1 MCSPVRSSLRSFGP
15 SEVLDV
21 LPIHFGSGRSDRA
34 AIYVLLKQVMA
45 CRMWLVLMSR
55 EFVVN
60 VYSLLKSLVK
70 NYHETSDILSLGSI
84 ARSSPTVRSE
94 IASSA
99 LTLLVGCQEEHPAC
113 KK

>member
-70 NYHETSDILSLGSI
+70 NYHETSDILSLG
-84 ARSSPTVRSE
+84 PTVRSE